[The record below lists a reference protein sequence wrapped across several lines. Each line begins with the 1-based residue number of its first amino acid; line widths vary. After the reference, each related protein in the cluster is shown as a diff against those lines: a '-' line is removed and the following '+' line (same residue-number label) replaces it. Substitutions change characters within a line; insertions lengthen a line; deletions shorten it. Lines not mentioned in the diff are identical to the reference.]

1 MGWLKVAWWG
11 NRTGDLIWEDGFEHL
26 TLLDLFLAPH
36 SECLYLLGAF
46 WELGAMRWLLV
57 CYYKTPLKM

>member
-1 MGWLKVAWWG
+1 MARWG

-36 SECLYLLGAF
+36 FECLYLPGTF
-46 WELGAMRWLLV
+46 WELGAMRWLLG
-57 CYYKTPLKM
+57 YNNKTLLRMQLAA